1 MHKLSETNW
10 QYKNMGRHDKGFVCG
25 PGLRLGAMGFAFNT
39 SCLILLVNGWPK
51 RNHLDKFD
59 LEVV

>member
-1 MHKLSETNW
+1 
-10 QYKNMGRHDKGFVCG
+10 MGKRDKSFVCG

>member
-10 QYKNMGRHDKGFVCG
+10 QYKNMGRRDKGFVCG

-39 SCLILLVNGWPK
+39 FKSDFISKWLAKAQSFG
-51 RNHLDKFD
+51 
-59 LEVV
+59 